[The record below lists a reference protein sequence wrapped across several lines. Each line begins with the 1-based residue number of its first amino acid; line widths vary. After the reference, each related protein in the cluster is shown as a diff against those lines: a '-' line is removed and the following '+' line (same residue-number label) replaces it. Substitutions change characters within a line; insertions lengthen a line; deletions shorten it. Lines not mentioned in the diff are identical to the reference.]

1 MKTAFCILSLQEARL
16 SQHSAFRRGVLVFAL
31 SALFLVPAF
40 AQEAFYIYRNDGDFN
55 GFFYDEVIEMR
66 QSKIGVDSIE
76 YDRWVTQEVVLA
88 DTIYRIP
95 LAAIDSIGFQQPEI
109 KFNPRV
115 KFMEKEGLCPYYLG
129 CGNTDSEFIFE
140 NLPAHLV
147 PQVGDVLIGLPTDS
161 ISDKY
166 YDWDYFG
173 SFSCVVEEVRPG
185 EPWQGENLTIVY
197 GHPVDKPSDV
207 FEQYITVEEIGVDE
221 NNQILRRVAGCTPDG
236 LPRKMKDGD
245 TGDIKW
251 FNFNGKITHA
261 WNPSENSSIDLSADV
276 SLVFRLRIAYEITWT
291 KVFVKLTKDMNFSI
305 QPSIGVA
312 ANYEWVGSP
321 GKFLWM
327 PELLAPAPCPIL
339 RVNPLPDVFLKVSGS
354 IEGRFNLPKV
364 QLGFGDELIINSSAW
379 FPISYTIHPL
389 PDKDKEADANIFD
402 LSGGLKMS
410 GALQM
415 GIEFQA
421 IIGTASWIKK
431 IINADIGLHL
441 WTGPK
446 LSGEISYDSKVN
458 AETHDYWMLS
468 NGHVDLS
475 LLALDLEAGA
485 TAGIGWSDPEEI
497 KFYEKSWDFMTT
509 KVRLAPRFKQTE
521 ARVEPK
527 NIVVTI
533 HPEQDFQLLTRNIKI
548 GLFDIIPGDSGDSI
562 PLLPITTTGNWDI
575 NQAFL
580 DEQYEGRFPVTGL
593 KARRYM
599 VCPIVD
605 CGTFGEYHL
614 RDVDTYAIPDV
625 TLSLQ
630 NNNIHFNAAGTNK
643 PYIAFT
649 SNVAFENLR
658 GIEGDYYRTKYF
670 IDSCWVDTID
680 ANAEKYKMVFRGVPN
695 DRLWALPPL
704 QINDSA
710 ASIFVGKEGGEYLS
724 APFGISQENGPLNNM
739 KVTASRYLAEIAYSG
754 DVTATRQ
761 GDDVII
767 ITGTNVEV
775 SKGGDNLTY
784 SETQTINLTLTNAQ
798 PSEIF
803 VDSIAQHERYYVT
816 GTITTRST
824 INGHFYGSKNW
835 TISGSGTDNKIVTT
849 ITSSSR
855 TTRNYPTVFDG
866 DVFSYDFNGEYTD
879 WHDESCK
886 GDRVEIILS
895 WDYVDNLPE

>member
-1 MKTAFCILSLQEARL
+1 MRLIMCLILGTLSL
-16 SQHSAFRRGVLVFAL
+16 GTY
-31 SALFLVPAF
+31 
-40 AQEAFYIYRNDGDFN
+40 AQDAFYIYRNDGDFN
-55 GFFYDEVIEMR
+55 GFFYDEVVEMR

-76 YDRWVTQEVVLA
+76 YDKWVTQEVVMA

-109 KFNPRV
+109 RFNPRV

-129 CGNTDSEFIFE
+129 CGNTDTEFRFQ

-161 ISDKY
+161 IAEDKY

-185 EPWQGENLTIVY
+185 EPWEGENLTIVY
-197 GHPVDKPSDV
+197 GRPVDKPSDV

-221 NNQILRRVAGCTPDG
+221 NNQILRRVAGCTPNG

-251 FNFNGKITHA
+251 FNFSGKITHG
-261 WNPSENSSIDLSADV
+261 WTPTENSSIDLSADV
-276 SLVFRLRIAYEITWT
+276 SLVFKLRIAYELTWT

-312 ANYEWVGSP
+312 ANMEWVGSP

-364 QLGFGDELIINSSAW
+364 QLGFGDELIINSNAW

-402 LSGGLKMS
+402 VSGGLKMS

-441 WTGPK
+441 YTGPK
-446 LSGEISYDSKVN
+446 LSGEISYDSKVT
-458 AETHDYWMLS
+458 AASHDYWMLS

-497 KFYEKSWDFMTT
+497 KFYEKSWDFMTST
-509 KVRLAPRFKQTE
+509 VRLAPTFKNSE
-521 ARVEPK
+521 AFPTPK
-527 NIVVTI
+527 NLVARIY
-533 HPEQDFQLLTRNIKI
+533 PNSDYQLFARKVQI
-548 GLFDIIPGDSGDSI
+548 GLFDKDITDTTMNQ
-562 PLLPITTTGNWDI
+562 LPIATTAEKSIYTSY
-575 NQAFL
+575 L
-580 DEQYEGRFPVTGL
+580 DTMYEGRFPVDSL
-593 KARRYM
+593 KARPYHIYPM
-599 VCPIVD
+599 VD
-605 CGTFGEYHL
+605 CGALGAYTVASAGTEVVPF
-614 RDVDTYAIPDV
+614 T
-625 TLSLQ
+625 TLELL
-630 NNNIHFNAAGTNK
+630 NNEIHFNAAGNNK
-643 PYIAFT
+643 PSITFK
-649 SNVAFENLR
+649 SNVADSSLLHCFYAPYYYLGTYVTR
-658 GIEGDYYRTKYF
+658 YISSDSLVVVDAKKGI
-670 IDSCWVDTID
+670 
-680 ANAEKYKMVFRGVPN
+680 YKMIFDGIPN
-695 DRLWALPPL
+695 DRLWALPP
-704 QINDSA
+704 ISKDTSVYYPRIRA
-710 ASIFVGKEGGEYLS
+710 YDPTRPVTESPEVH
-724 APFGISQENGPLNNM
+724 FGVSQDFGPLRNM
-739 KVTASRYLAEIAYSG
+739 RVSG
-754 DVTATRQ
+754 EATGYNDNSFLCGAKYYGNVTATRLN
-761 GDDVII
+761 DTVI
-767 ITGTNVEV
+767 
-775 SKGGDNLTY
+775 
-784 SETQTINLTLTNAQ
+784 
-798 PSEIF
+798 
-803 VDSIAQHERYYVT
+803 
-816 GTITTRST
+816 
-824 INGHFYGSKNW
+824 
-835 TISGSGTDNKIVTT
+835 TISGSYTDGL
-849 ITSSSR
+849 TSSVSR
-855 TTRNYPTVFDG
+855 YSRSIDLTLTFTGADEYEEYYRVSGTMIEK
-866 DVFSYDFNGEYTD
+866 SYDKETGELEDSATFTFANANGKNRSISGSASCSYKSQDGYENGHVVYKTETTTD
-879 WHDESCK
+879 AHFS
-886 GDRVEIILS
+886 LNLN